1 MRKAVF
7 FTILTLTV
15 FGLAAEPP
23 AEKTLFVYDEV
34 NDQSKPY
41 IGHFREAFVAEGIPF
56 EEATASELKT
66 KDLSPYDTIVL
77 HGMVMAFNTKSPI
90 RDWLKTGPDLSG
102 KRIHLFVTANRWFLD
117 KLFGDLTKLL
127 NKDKADVVDAVS
139 MATKKTTDAEEA
151 DAVRVFVARMR

>member
-102 KRIHLFVTANRWFLD
+102 KRIHLFVTANRFDLHPGSMTIIRATRASTGD
-117 KLFGDLTKLL
+117 AFG
-127 NKDKADVVDAVS
+127 
-139 MATKKTTDAEEA
+139 ATTTRPSIFSRHAQ
-151 DAVRVFVARMR
+151 R